1 MFFNYSRKSEIRCRT
16 ILGGSG
22 GAFCFAFLI
31 SSISEL
37 FFLQNS

>member
-16 ILGGSG
+16 ILGGPG
-22 GAFCFAFLI
+22 GAFCVAFLI

-37 FFLQNS
+37 LFAK